1 MEYKKHRRVQSRIV
15 VTVQKQKYREE
26 KGNTFMKVV
35 ILAGGLGTRISEE
48 SHLKPKPM
56 IEIGGRPILWH
67 IMKYY
72 SEFGFH
78 DFVICLGY
86 KQYVVKE
93 FFADYFL
100 HTSDVTFDLANN
112 KMEVHNNY
120 AEPWKVTLVDTGL
133 YTMTGGRVK
142 RIQPYIGDEPFML
155 TYGDGVCNV
164 DLEALVKFHK
174 SHGRIATITTVN
186 IGQQKGVLDIGPDNV
201 IRSFREKSDSDG
213 AVINGGFM
221 VMNPQVFNYLKD
233 DQTVFEQEPMQ
244 RLASE
249 GELMSFYHDGF
260 WQCMDTQREMKKLEE
275 LWQSKQAPWKI
286 WKD

>member
-1 MEYKKHRRVQSRIV
+1 
-15 VTVQKQKYREE
+15 
-26 KGNTFMKVV
+26 MKVV

-78 DFVICLGY
+78 EFVICLGY

-120 AEPWKVTLVDTGL
+120 SEPWKVTLVDTGL
-133 YTMTGGRVK
+133 HTMTGGRVK
-142 RIQPYIGDEPFML
+142 RIQPYVGEEPFML

-164 DLEALVKFHK
+164 DLDALARFHK
-174 SHGRIATITTVN
+174 GHGKTATITTVN
-186 IGQQKGVLDIGPDNV
+186 IGQQKGVLDIGEDHV
-201 IRSFREKSDSDG
+201 IRSFREKAANDG

-221 VMNPQVFNYLKD
+221 VMNPDIFGYLEND
-233 DQTVFEQEPMQ
+233 STVFEQAPMQ
-244 RLASE
+244 RLAEE
-249 GELMSFYHDGF
+249 GQLMSFYHDSF
-260 WQCMDTQREMKKLEE
+260 WQCMDTQREMQKLED
-275 LWQSKQAPWKI
+275 LWQSGSAPWKI
-286 WKD
+286 WK

>member
-1 MEYKKHRRVQSRIV
+1 MSLRPPGIRRLPRYG
-15 VTVQKQKYREE
+15 TRNGKNKPCR
-26 KGNTFMKVV
+26 KRTKMKVV

-56 IEIGGRPILWH
+56 IEIGGKPILWH

-78 DFVICLGY
+78 EFVICLGY

-120 AEPWKVTLVDTGL
+120 SEPWKVTLVDTGL
-133 YTMTGGRVK
+133 HTMTGGRVK
-142 RIQPYIGDEPFML
+142 RIKDYVGGEPFML
-155 TYGDGVCNV
+155 TYGDGVSTV
-164 DLEALVKFHK
+164 DLKALEQFHR
-174 SHGRIATITTVN
+174 SHGKIATITTVN
-186 IGQQKGVLDIGPDNV
+186 IGQMKGVLDIDEGNV
-201 IRSFREKSDSDG
+201 IRSFREKEDNDG
-213 AVINGGFM
+213 ALINGGFM
-221 VMNPQVFNYLKD
+221 VMNPEIFDYLEGD
-233 DQTVFEQEPMQ
+233 ATVFEKEPMQ
-244 RLASE
+244 RLAAE

-260 WQCMDTQREMKKLEE
+260 WQCMDTQREMQKLEA
-275 LWQSKQAPWKI
+275 LWQSGEAPWKV
-286 WKD
+286 WEN

>member
-1 MEYKKHRRVQSRIV
+1 MQSRIE

-133 YTMTGGRVK
+133 HTMTGGRVK

-221 VMNPQVFNYLKD
+221 VMNPQVFDYLKD